1 MSGDNLAERIDEI
14 VHEPTQR
21 GDSGIDLTVA
31 EVYEIEEPGRV
42 DFGGGE
48 LEAAERSP
56 HERTWR
62 NADDDYQWWLLEGG
76 GYLIE
81 YNESLR
87 GAESVVVETREEL
100 LQRGAFHPTVR
111 VTSFDH
117 MPLQVGTGGLKL
129 KENARVSTVRP
140 GGTSQR

>member
-1 MSGDNLAERIDEI
+1 MSGNDLAERLDGI

-21 GDSGIDLTVA
+21 GDRGIDLTVA

-48 LEAAERSP
+48 LESATRSP

-62 NADDDYQWWLLEGG
+62 NPDDDYQWWHLDGG

-87 GAESVVVETREEL
+87 GGEPVVVETREAL
-100 LQRGAFHPTVR
+100 CRRGAFHPTVR
-111 VTSFDH
+111 VSSLDV

-129 KENARVSTVRP
+129 KENARVSTVRESRP
-140 GGTSQR
+140 GE

>member
-1 MSGDNLAERIDEI
+1 MTRDDLAERLDGI

-21 GDSGIDLTVA
+21 GEKGIDLTVA

-48 LEAAERSP
+48 LESATRSP

-62 NADDDYQWWLLEGG
+62 NPDDDYQWWDLDGG

-87 GAESVVVETREEL
+87 GGEPVLLQTREAVFR
-100 LQRGAFHPTVR
+100 RGAFHPTVR
-111 VTSFDH
+111 VGSLDS
-117 MPLQVGTGGLKL
+117 MPLHVGTGGLKL
-129 KENARVSTVRP
+129 KENARVSTVR
-140 GGTSQR
+140 GGKSVE

>member
-1 MSGDNLAERIDEI
+1 MSGDDLAERIDGI

-21 GDSGIDLTVA
+21 DNGGIDLTVA
-31 EVYEIEEPGRV
+31 EVHKIENPGRV

-48 LEAAERSP
+48 LESADRSP

-62 NADDDYQWWLLEGG
+62 NPDDDYQWWHLDKG

-81 YNESLR
+81 YNESLQ
-87 GAESVVVETREEL
+87 GEEPVVVETRDAVL
-100 LQRGAFHPTVR
+100 RRGAFHPTVR
-111 VTSFDH
+111 ISSFDPI
-117 MPLQVGTGGLKL
+117 PLQVATGGLKL

-140 GGTSQR
+140 PDND

>member
-1 MSGDNLAERIDEI
+1 MSENDLAERIDGI

-21 GDSGIDLTVA
+21 GDAGIDLTVA
-31 EVYEIEEPGRV
+31 EVYDIEEPGRV

-62 NADDDYQWWLLEGG
+62 NADDEYGWWHLDDG

-87 GAESVVVETREEL
+87 GEEPVAVQTREEV

-111 VTSFDH
+111 VASLDS

-129 KENARVSTVRP
+129 KENARVSTVR
-140 GGTSQR
+140 GSRSVE